1 MAVLTPVTINRTQ
14 LKKELKEFK
23 SLLNNKKKPELKER
37 QDILPF
43 FDKSKNLCAYMGT
56 IYNSNILAKNT
67 ISIARE
73 FDIFGD
79 HTADMVIGDARKHA
93 YTIIEFEDATEESIF
108 VKKPNKK
115 TLEWSPRFEHG
126 SSQLHDWILWIDNNK
141 GNAAFQTRF
150 GARSIRYNA
159 ILIIGRD
166 KYLPPDLRERMDWR
180 SEQVVIASKNFNC
193 ITFDELYRD
202 LDDRFNGY

>member
-1 MAVLTPVTINRTQ
+1 MAVLTPVTINKKD
-14 LKKELKEFK
+14 LKAEMKAFK
-23 SLLNNKKKPELKER
+23 DLLNDPNRPELKER

-43 FDKSKNLCAYMGT
+43 FDSNKNLCAFMGT
-56 IYNSNILAKNT
+56 IYNSNILARNT
-67 ISIARE
+67 ISVARE
-73 FDIFGD
+73 FDVFGD
-79 HTADMVIGDARKHA
+79 HTADMVIGDSIKHA

-108 VKKPNKK
+108 VKKKNKK
-115 TLEWSPRFEHG
+115 TREWAPRFEHG

-150 GARSIRYNA
+150 GTRSIRYNA

-166 KYLPPDLRERMDWR
+166 KYLSPDLRERMNWR
-180 SEQVVIASKNFNC
+180 AEQVVIASKHFNC

-202 LDDRFNGY
+202 LEDRFKGY